1 MVHRVRPLVFAGA
14 TLGMILTVAGCTSDS
29 ESSSGPMPYVAEFA
43 PGWNNSAEQEFVLV
57 QGFLG
62 GGPLRPGEVAHPSVA
77 WANNGEYLA
86 ITTYGSGSC
95 PAGPYGI
102 DVVADQE
109 VQIRLGALFPDRD
122 ACSADLSPHVTIVEV
137 PEGVTSTEPLLA
149 RFADSEVTVPAVT
162 GN

>member
-1 MVHRVRPLVFAGA
+1 MAHLVRLLGLAGA
-14 TLGMILTVAGCTSDS
+14 TVGMILTVAGCTSDS
-29 ESSSGPMPYVAEFA
+29 ESSSGPMPYVAEFTL
-43 PGWNNSAEQEFVLV
+43 GSNNSAEQEFVLV

-62 GGPLRPGEVAHPSVA
+62 GGPLRPGDVAQSSVS

-122 ACSADLSPHVTIVEV
+122 VCSADVSPHVTIVEV
-137 PEGVTSTEPLLA
+137 PEGVTSGESLLA
-149 RFADSEVTVPAVT
+149 RFADSELTLPAVN